1 VASAS
6 KIKREL
12 IRPISKDLAY
22 ALLYDVY
29 TLISAMRSFTIS
41 GRDPSKNE
49 VSVVWSERRLIVGGS
64 RVSFKI
70 RSEVVSDD
78 TISMYFDSDV
88 FKARINY
95 RLVPVFYALHII
107 VDGACEGGRTD
118 LCMRVLSEFLRELD
132 EALKKP
138 LQPMVKPPPPTRPAQ
153 PAPSTPPALSKP
165 ATPSQPVGAPTVQVQ
180 QKEVMQPV
188 RPPARQEAE
197 TIDVNKLFDE
207 VSIAMILMNSELITM
222 EELAPPWSIS
232 TLLGKAREKK
242 GVLAQY
248 KLGLISIKDAEGA
261 TDLVV
266 FINKNG
272 EPLGFYGHI
281 DGNVVK
287 GSAVSSKYLKRLYPL
302 GRQYI
307 GYGVRECCQQLEY

>member
-1 VASAS
+1 MASAS

-49 VSVVWSERRLIVGGS
+49 VSVVWSERRLIGGGS

-107 VDGACEGGRTD
+107 VDGACEGGRIDVCT
-118 LCMRVLSEFLRELD
+118 RVLSEFLRELD

-153 PAPSTPPALSKP
+153 PAPSTPPAPPKP
-165 ATPSQPVGAPTVQVQ
+165 TTPPQPVGAPTVQVQ
-180 QKEVMQPV
+180 QKEVTQPV

-222 EELAPPWSIS
+222 EELAPPWGIS
-232 TLLGKAREKK
+232 TLLGKAKEKK
-242 GVLAQY
+242 GVLSQY
-248 KLGLISIKDAEGA
+248 KLGLISIKDAEET
-261 TDLVV
+261 TDLVI
-266 FINKNG
+266 FINRNG

-281 DGNVVK
+281 DGNIVK
-287 GSAVSSKYLKRLYPL
+287 GGTGELEVLEKTISSRKVVYRMWGARTLP
-302 GRQYI
+302 
-307 GYGVRECCQQLEY
+307 VT

>member
-6 KIKREL
+6 RVEKEL

-22 ALLYDVY
+22 ALLYDIY
-29 TLISAMRSFTIS
+29 TLISGMRSFTIS
-41 GRDPSKNE
+41 GRDPLKNE
-49 VSVVWSERRLIVGGS
+49 VSVVWSERRLIGRGS

-70 RSEVVSDD
+70 LSEAVSDD
-78 TISMYFDSDV
+78 TISMYFDSDA
-88 FKARINY
+88 FRARINY

-107 VDGACEGGRTD
+107 VNGACEGGRTD
-118 LCMRVLSEFLRELD
+118 LCMRVLSEFLKELD
-132 EALKKP
+132 EVLKKP
-138 LQPMVKPPPPTRPAQ
+138 LQPMVKPPPITQPAQ
-153 PAPSTPPALSKP
+153 PAPSAQPAPPKP
-165 ATPSQPVGAPTVQVQ
+165 ATPQQPVGAPVIQVQ
-180 QKEVMQPV
+180 QKEVTQPV

-222 EELAPPWSIS
+222 EELTPPWSIS

-248 KLGLISIKDAEGA
+248 KLGLISIKDVEGT

-272 EPLGFYGHI
+272 EPLGFYGHT

-287 GSAVSSKYLKRLYPL
+287 GGVDELEILEKTVSS
-302 GRQYI
+302 
-307 GYGVRECCQQLEY
+307 REAVYRIWGARVLPVA